1 MVSDTLHC
9 CSGCEFVVALT
20 HMRTDNDVRLAEK
33 VPEIDLILGGH
44 NLVYEKR
51 KVNGTYI
58 LKSGSDFRQF
68 STISLDFR
76 ESPVVVEIDCVEVD
90 KEQEPD
96 TELAKCLEQFTG
108 IVEII

>member
-1 MVSDTLHC
+1 MQ

-51 KVNGTYI
+51 KVRRRSFLLPGFNK
-58 LKSGSDFRQF
+58 L
-68 STISLDFR
+68 
-76 ESPVVVEIDCVEVD
+76 
-90 KEQEPD
+90 
-96 TELAKCLEQFTG
+96 
-108 IVEII
+108 

>member
-1 MVSDTLHC
+1 MHC
-9 CSGCEFVVALT
+9 SSGCEFVVALT

-76 ESPVVVEIDCVEVD
+76 ESPVVVEIDCVEVN
-90 KEQEPD
+90 KELEPD
-96 TELAKCLEQFTG
+96 TELGKCLDQFTG

>member
-1 MVSDTLHC
+1 MHC
-9 CSGCEFVVALT
+9 SSGCEFVVALT

-90 KEQEPD
+90 KEQEAD

>member
-1 MVSDTLHC
+1 MHC
-9 CSGCEFVVALT
+9 SSGCEFVVALT

-68 STISLDFR
+68 STISLDLR
-76 ESPVVVEIDCVEVD
+76 ESPAVVEIDCVEVN
-90 KEQEPD
+90 KELEPD
-96 TELAKCLEQFTG
+96 TELAKRLDQFAG
-108 IVEII
+108 IVETI